1 MRFFLSPFHCHW
13 NLSAQNADFELL
25 ICLYAMFSATFQINH
40 SEKELMQD
48 FNFNKQLLIVLKIR
62 THSIFYWWDNQCF
75 FDVVSVWQTN
85 IFCSSTISRRLL
97 SHPSQQAL
105 CTLVELFIQISSLK
119 ATINCNQ
126 RKSYKNAENQLQI
139 AFYGYSIKLFSVAIF
154 ELSMQVMVDHF
165 SKAQNQP
172 A

>member
-1 MRFFLSPFHCHW
+1 
-13 NLSAQNADFELL
+13 
-25 ICLYAMFSATFQINH
+25 
-40 SEKELMQD
+40 
-48 FNFNKQLLIVLKIR
+48 
-62 THSIFYWWDNQCF
+62 
-75 FDVVSVWQTN
+75 
-85 IFCSSTISRRLL
+85 
-97 SHPSQQAL
+97 
-105 CTLVELFIQISSLK
+105 VELFIQISSLK